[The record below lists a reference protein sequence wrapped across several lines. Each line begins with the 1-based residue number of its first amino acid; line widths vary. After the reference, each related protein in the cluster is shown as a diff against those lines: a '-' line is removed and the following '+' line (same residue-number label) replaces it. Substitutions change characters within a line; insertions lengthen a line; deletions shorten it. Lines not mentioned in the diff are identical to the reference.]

1 MLESKLKHEA
11 IEAFAALFSKN
22 ACDSFFEDKDTIS
35 GKEIVELTPVKQV
48 NYFVLKI
55 LFRKWQKESLR
66 LQSPYFNYRN
76 EEVRKALISF
86 MNVLSQQIKVNRD
99 HLEPLLIQA
108 TRETVLLIVS
118 PYHFLRE
125 ELTGHESGKLNEKYI
140 KNSAKYIKVNQQI
153 FTAFAQ
159 RFEEHSA
166 TEMSH
171 EEALSLLDDVFETAN
186 VEPEDT
192 GLYENQFRELQEVD
206 FSSFFEGGPPAE
218 SSTEEGEED
227 DDDFPEDDGEE
238 DGPVENDDDEDALT
252 VEDRADAYAIAGDG
266 ENNDELVQFADEE
279 DDDKPVFDTL
289 EDLDQQEQAARDTPR
304 KNPLEFLSKDD
315 DDDERDLAS
324 GAFNRRFSSDKVPLH
339 EQLKSEQRPSL
350 AEIHQTQK
358 IDSIAATITV
368 NQRYMFI
375 NELFKGQSDLFT
387 EAMKKVE
394 GSDSFDEA
402 VELLIQSYS
411 KKLEW
416 DMNAPEVKELLKI
429 VFKKFR

>member
-1 MLESKLKHEA
+1 MLESKLNHEA
-11 IEAFAALFSKN
+11 IEAFAAFFSKK

-99 HLEPLLIQA
+99 HLEPLLFQA
-108 TRETVLLIVS
+108 TREAVLLIVS
-118 PYHFLRE
+118 PHDFFRE

-140 KNSAKYIKVNQQI
+140 KNSAKYIKINQQI
-153 FTAFAQ
+153 FMAFGE
-159 RFEEHSA
+159 RFDEQSV
-166 TEMSH
+166 TEVSH
-171 EEALSLLDDVFETAN
+171 EDALLLLDDVFRRDDLEL
-186 VEPEDT
+186 EEIE
-192 GLYENQFRELQEVD
+192 LYGSQFSELVEVD
-206 FSSFFEGGPPAE
+206 LASFLTNGPPTKPL
-218 SSTEEGEED
+218 TEEGEED
-227 DDDFPEDDGEE
+227 DDDAQEPDEEENEPEENEDD
-238 DGPVENDDDEDALT
+238 DDALT
-252 VEDRADAYAIAGDG
+252 VEDTAEPESIAEDT
-266 ENNDELVQFADEE
+266 EENDELVKFADDEE
-279 DDDKPVFDTL
+279 DEKPVFDTL
-289 EDLDQQEQAARDTPR
+289 EELDEKEEAAPEASH
-304 KNPLEFLSKDD
+304 KNPLEFLSKDE
-315 DDDERDLAS
+315 DDDENDLAP
-324 GAFNRRFSSDKVPLH
+324 GAFNQRFSSDKVPLH

-350 AEIHQTQK
+350 AEVHQTQK
-358 IDSIAATITV
+358 IDNIATSITV

-375 NELFKGQSDLFT
+375 NELFKGESELFV
-387 EAMKKVE
+387 EAMSKVE